1 MSFHM
6 GLTKQAKTLSKRQV
20 SLALGYLDT
29 TRYPL
34 RNRVILLLSLKAGLR
49 AKEIANLTWD
59 MITDAEGSLSSAIQ
73 LQNVAS
79 KGATG
84 GRVIPLNR
92 DLKKALERLYRQRG
106 ALPNVITS
114 ERSPKVSAIVIVNLF
129 ATWYQLLGFQG
140 CSSHSGRRTFITNAA
155 KQISTVGGSLR
166 DIQALA
172 GHASLSTT
180 QRYIEADVEAQRR
193 IVDLL

>member
-1 MSFHM
+1 M

-20 SLALGYLDT
+20 ALALGYLDT

-59 MITDAEGSLSSAIQ
+59 MITDSEGSLSSAIQ

-84 GRVIPLNR
+84 GRVIPLNQ
-92 DLKKALERLYRQRG
+92 DLGKALEVLYRQRG
-106 ALPNVITS
+106 ALPNVVTS

-129 ATWYQLLGFQG
+129 ATWYQVLGFQG